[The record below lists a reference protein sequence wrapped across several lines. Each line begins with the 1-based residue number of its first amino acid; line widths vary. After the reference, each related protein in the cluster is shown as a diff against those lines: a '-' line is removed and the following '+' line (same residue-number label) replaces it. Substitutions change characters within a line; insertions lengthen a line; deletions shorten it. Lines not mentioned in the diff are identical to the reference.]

1 MKNQDRLRI
10 AVQKSG
16 RLAEKS
22 TALFTKC
29 GLDFDL
35 RKDRLLHYSTDFPV
49 DLMLVRDDDIP
60 EYVADGV
67 CDLGIVGEN
76 IIHEKYF
83 SQPDIASRAKLEVL
97 FRLGFGSCRLSIAVP
112 TDFPYVSPRSL
123 DGLKIATSYPSCLR
137 DFLNRN
143 GVSAQILELSGSV
156 EIAPALEI
164 ADAVCDLVS
173 TGATLQS
180 NGLREVTR
188 IFESQACLVRS
199 EHPWSPQKTVL
210 VERLLQRMNGVL
222 KASRSKYVMMNAP
235 QSALGKIRDIIPGME
250 EPSVIPLGFD
260 GERVAVHAVASEE
273 VFWETIENLKAVGAT
288 SILVL
293 PIEKV
298 IA

>member
-1 MKNQDRLRI
+1 VKNENRLRV

-22 TALFTKC
+22 TALFLKC

-35 RKDRLLHYSTDFPV
+35 RKDRLLHHSPDFPI

-67 CDLGIVGEN
+67 CDFGIVGEN
-76 IIHEKYF
+76 VIQEKYF
-83 SQPDIASRAKLEVL
+83 SQADARKSELEIL
-97 FRLGFGSCRLSIAVP
+97 LQLGFGSCRLSIAVP
-112 TDFPYVSPRSL
+112 SDFVYESPKSL
-123 DGLKIATSYPSCLR
+123 QGLKIATSYPSCLTE
-137 DFLNRN
+137 FLRKNQ
-143 GVSAQILELSGSV
+143 VDAKILELSGSV
-156 EIAPALEI
+156 EIAPALQI
-164 ADAVCDLVS
+164 ADAICDLVS

-188 IFESQACLVRS
+188 IFTSQACFVRRKAALT
-199 EHPWSPQKTVL
+199 PQKTVL
-210 VERLLQRMNGVL
+210 LERLMQRVRGVL
-222 KASRSKYVMMNAP
+222 KASRSKYIMMNAP
-235 QSALGKIRDIIPGME
+235 TTALPRIRDIIPGME
-250 EPSVIPLGFD
+250 EPSVIPLGLD
-260 GERVAVHAVASEE
+260 GMKIAIHAVASED